1 MLFQNNQLGM
11 HMKMYCQ
18 HQYKRQHLYMVL
30 MNKELARSL
39 FQSNLVDKHM
49 YKLLVDQDSK
59 H

>member
-18 HQYKRQHLYMVL
+18 HQYRRQHSYRVL
-30 MNKELARSL
+30 MNKGLTRSL

-49 YKLLVDQDSK
+49 YKLLADQDLK

>member
-18 HQYKRQHLYMVL
+18 HQYKHQHSYMVL
-30 MNKELARSL
+30 MNKELTRSW
-39 FQSNLVDKHM
+39 FQSNQVDKHT
-49 YKLLVDQDSK
+49 YKLLADQDSK

>member
-11 HMKMYCQ
+11 NMKMYCR
-18 HQYKRQHLYMVL
+18 HQNKRRHSDMVL

-39 FQSNLVDKHM
+39 FQSNLVDMHM